1 MKNKGIIVTGGE
13 LKATNIIVG
22 ENSTINSNDNDSRK
36 TTELSPEKL
45 AQFSQWKVEL
55 ANGNLK
61 EVIASMLEHFKVK
74 EDKKTL
80 NAVIMHSSSLT
91 QLEMQENL
99 NVISHEQAKI
109 DRAKI
114 TNSVLQLLDTE
125 GGK

>member
-22 ENSTINSNDNDSRK
+22 ENSTINSNDNK
-36 TTELSPEKL
+36 NNKATKLSPEKL
-45 AQFSQWKVEL
+45 AQFNQWKVAL
-55 ANGNLK
+55 ANGDLK
-61 EVIASMLEHFKVK
+61 EVIASMLEHFKVQ
-74 EDKKTL
+74 EDKQTL
-80 NAVIMHSSSLT
+80 NAVIMQSSSLT

-114 TNSVLQLLDTE
+114 TNSVLQLIDNE
-125 GGK
+125 GG

>member
-22 ENSTINSNDNDSRK
+22 ENSTINSNDNK
-36 TTELSPEKL
+36 NKKATKLSPEKL
-45 AQFSQWKVEL
+45 AQFNHWKVEL

-61 EVIASMLEHFKVK
+61 EVIASMLEHFKVQ
-74 EDKKTL
+74 EDKRTL

-91 QLEMQENL
+91 QLEMQDNL

-114 TNSVLQLLDTE
+114 TNSVLQLIDNE
-125 GGK
+125 GYK

>member
-22 ENSTINSNDNDSRK
+22 ENSTINSNDNK
-36 TTELSPEKL
+36 NNKATKLSSEKL
-45 AQFSQWKVEL
+45 AQFNQWKVAL
-55 ANGNLK
+55 ANGDLK
-61 EVIASMLEHFKVK
+61 EVIASMLKHYKLQ
-74 EDKKTL
+74 EDKQTL
-80 NAVIMHSSSLT
+80 NAVIMQSSSLT

-99 NVISHEQAKI
+99 NVITHEQAKI

-114 TNSVLQLLDTE
+114 TNSVLQLIDNE